1 MEDAHSAHQCRG
13 SSSDDAG
20 VEGADGEKGPDY
32 DHAPLVTKGHL
43 IGLKSKNT
51 EVAFNLPRMASDTGL
66 QLICDPGE
74 NYKMFPEMSR
84 IFYSRRALV
93 VHLLKLLVTLNKWY
107 STVIIS
113 EAFRA
118 SVAVDSDHGVSLLT
132 RGMLS
137 LSRAFL
143 GVEGR

>member
-1 MEDAHSAHQCRG
+1 MVAKAMEDAHSAHQCRG
-13 SSSDDAG
+13 SSDDDAG
-20 VEGADGEKGPDY
+20 VEGADGEKGPDHY
-32 DHAPLVTKGHL
+32 HAPLVTKGHS

-51 EVAFNLPRMASDTGL
+51 EVAFNLPRVASDTGL

-107 STVIIS
+107 NSAYGFLYTFPAETREGVCL
-113 EAFRA
+113 
-118 SVAVDSDHGVSLLT
+118 SVDHHLGT
-132 RGMLS
+132 RTY
-137 LSRAFL
+137 
-143 GVEGR
+143 